1 MAKKSLFEKLGL
13 VEGVAASEYDMPNTT
28 NELRVCSGVGDHY
41 INGDFP
47 EDEPVQVEVPEGDT
61 IDVRAVYETN
71 GMNPADAVTVYKIKD
86 VIDTFPSEMPTK
98 TKRATVKN
106 LMATLGYDATA
117 IISDADIDATYANAK
132 MASWKDNYNIL
143 NDTAPMIYNQMCD
156 IWEALGETVN
166 RGLVDTIFDTTY
178 IDALK
183 GDFKSTS
190 AANATTKVTVSD
202 ETRANITQQV
212 TGNLDYDSMLSKT
225 ANVTFV
231 PDSSV
236 FTDQASAASVLDD
249 FVNIAK
255 TLDGTMIVI
264 NGNINADTQTDFG
277 IQLSANRAQT
287 VANYL
292 ASQGIDQ
299 NRLIITGSGN
309 AKYQADKAAGA
320 LKSDA
325 SVYQSTDISFMRI
338 EN

>member
-1 MAKKSLFEKLGL
+1 MW
-13 VEGVAASEYDMPNTT
+13 T
-28 NELRVCSGVGDHY
+28 R
-41 INGDFP
+41 
-47 EDEPVQVEVPEGDT
+47 
-61 IDVRAVYETN
+61 
-71 GMNPADAVTVYKIKD
+71 
-86 VIDTFPSEMPTK
+86 
-98 TKRATVKN
+98 
-106 LMATLGYDATA
+106 
-117 IISDADIDATYANAK
+117 
-132 MASWKDNYNIL
+132 
-143 NDTAPMIYNQMCD
+143 
-156 IWEALGETVN
+156 
-166 RGLVDTIFDTTY
+166 IFDTTY

-264 NGNINADTQTDFG
+264 NGNINADTQTEFG
-277 IQLSANRAQT
+277 VQLSANRAQT

-320 LKSDA
+320 LKPDA